1 MATNTHLDEADQYA
15 VPVVAGVLSGQP
27 VLIGAAL
34 PGVALFDRD
43 EDGEAT
49 VKFNGSFN
57 LSVVS
62 AEAHAIGDIIY
73 INAGTR
79 VLSGTAAGNV
89 RFGYYLQAVA
99 GAGTA
104 TLPVKVGY

>member
-1 MATNTHLDEADQYA
+1 MAKNRIYEHSWQRA
-15 VPVVAGVLSGQP
+15 VPVPVGVLSGSP
-27 VLIGAAL
+27 VLVGAAL
-34 PGVALFDRD
+34 PGVALIDRD
-43 EDGEAT
+43 ADGEAT
-49 VKFNGSFN
+49 VQFDGEFE
-57 LSVVS
+57 LSVAS

-89 RFGYYLQAVA
+89 RFGYYMTAVA

-104 TLPVKVGY
+104 VIRVKVGY